1 MGENRL
7 RKHRWALKERMLAVS
22 DGVDEKAELLPPLR
36 SSSRPVRLCRLRS
49 VGCSGQTPNMAAGI
63 LTRCF
68 EAVDMP
74 SQSRLDAPAR
84 KVRGYYLDG
93 PGSLGASAYCRDDWL
108 GGSRKGKRRKEKEK
122 REKER
127 IVHKIRWRMVALPR
141 TIHQIENCVPG
152 LWNDGSQPAMKPALR
167 QTACATSE
175 TKFSVTTILNLKS
188 LNMTM
193 PFNNLLSRLRG
204 FFIGPSAVFWANLPF
219 QREKWLFNL
228 HPFIAAAA
236 AAAADHLLTPLIAPP
251 HNAAAM
257 KNPGATGLGSKNCAG
272 DRQALVLCITE
283 KYRFCNKRR
292 LVKYSNIIVLTTTF
306 RLRTTMDLLRI
317 KCMGDHIVH
326 TYMSWDNLSFA
337 WDDRLFVLP
346 CVGPQAVS
354 ALT

>member
-1 MGENRL
+1 MLLRIQVEQCFCPREKVAPPESSSLVEGQKTVYHDFEEKRMGENRL

-152 LWNDGSQPAMKPALR
+152 L
-167 QTACATSE
+167 
-175 TKFSVTTILNLKS
+175 
-188 LNMTM
+188 
-193 PFNNLLSRLRG
+193 
-204 FFIGPSAVFWANLPF
+204 
-219 QREKWLFNL
+219 
-228 HPFIAAAA
+228 
-236 AAAADHLLTPLIAPP
+236 
-251 HNAAAM
+251 
-257 KNPGATGLGSKNCAG
+257 
-272 DRQALVLCITE
+272 
-283 KYRFCNKRR
+283 
-292 LVKYSNIIVLTTTF
+292 
-306 RLRTTMDLLRI
+306 
-317 KCMGDHIVH
+317 
-326 TYMSWDNLSFA
+326 
-337 WDDRLFVLP
+337 
-346 CVGPQAVS
+346 
-354 ALT
+354 